1 MPKTIQIE
9 GNIGVGKSTFTNL
22 LKENIPNSELVSE
35 PVDMWLH
42 VKNTDGKNILQTFY
56 DDIPRWAYTFQNIA
70 YVTRMMKIERSIRN
84 STSDYVFLD
93 RSIDTD
99 RYVFEKMLWE
109 EGQLQKIEHEAYELW
124 CQFYQEFVRTESDKK
139 IIYLRCSPEV
149 CLDRIKIRGREEE
162 KNITMEYLNKLHKA
176 HEDWLSNNH
185 CALILDCNKDF
196 EHDEEYRKELLDKVK
211 NFIN

>member
-22 LKENIPNSELVSE
+22 LKENITNSELVSE

-70 YVTRMMKIERSIRN
+70 YVTRMMKIERAIRN

-124 CQFYQEFVRTESDKK
+124 CHFYQEFVRTESDKK
-139 IIYLRCSPEV
+139 IIYLKCSPEV

-176 HEDWLSNNH
+176 HEDWLNNNP

-196 EHDEEYRKELLDKVK
+196 EHDEEYKKELLDKVR

>member
-1 MPKTIQIE
+1 MTKTIQIE

-22 LKENIPNSELVSE
+22 LKNNINNSELVSE
-35 PVDMWLH
+35 PVDMWFH
-42 VKNTDGKNILQTFY
+42 VKNSDGKNILQTFY

-70 YVTRMMKIERSIRN
+70 YVTRMMKIERAIRS

-124 CQFYQEFVRTESDKK
+124 CSFYQEFVRTDNDKK
-139 IIYLRCSPEV
+139 IIYLKCSPEV
-149 CLDRIKIRGREEE
+149 CLERIKVRGREEE
-162 KNITMEYLNKLHKA
+162 KNITLEYLNKLHKA
-176 HEDWLSNNH
+176 HEDWLNNNP

-196 EHDEEYRKELLDKVK
+196 EHDEEYRNELLDKVK

>member
-22 LKENIPNSELVSE
+22 LKENIQNSELVSE

-70 YVTRMMKIERSIRN
+70 YVTRMMKIERAIRN

-139 IIYLRCSPEV
+139 IIYLKCSPEV

-176 HEDWLSNNH
+176 HEDWLNNNP

-196 EHDEEYRKELLDKVK
+196 EHDEEYKKELLDKVR

>member
-1 MPKTIQIE
+1 MPKTVQIE

-22 LKENIPNSELVSE
+22 LKNNINNSELVSE

-42 VKNTDGKNILQTFY
+42 VKNSDGKNILQTFY

-70 YVTRMMKIERSIRN
+70 YVTRMMKIESAIRS

-124 CQFYQEFVRTESDKK
+124 CQFYQDFVRTDSDKK
-139 IIYLRCSPEV
+139 IIYLKCSPEV
-149 CLDRIKIRGREEE
+149 CLERIKIRGREEE
-162 KNITMEYLNKLHKA
+162 KNITLEYLNKLHKA
-176 HEDWLSNNH
+176 HEDWLNNNP

>member
-22 LKENIPNSELVSE
+22 LKENITNSELVSE

-70 YVTRMMKIERSIRN
+70 YVTRMMKIERAIRN

-139 IIYLRCSPEV
+139 IIYLKCSPEV

-176 HEDWLSNNH
+176 HEDWLNNNP

-196 EHDEEYRKELLDKVK
+196 EHDEEYKKELLDKVR

>member
-56 DDIPRWAYTFQNIA
+56 DDIPRWAYTFQNVA
-70 YVTRMMKIERSIRN
+70 YVTRMMKIERAIRN

-162 KNITMEYLNKLHKA
+162 KNITTEYLNKLHQA